1 MMYTEYIQTTD
12 KALCH
17 LFLHCCYKDGKV
29 TDAELDNLSTKFA
42 FLGLNKDLNFKDEVI
57 AYKSYRA
64 SIGSENQYIRDL
76 TAQIN
81 PTNDLALFS
90 YCLELGLSDSVLEA
104 SEKALLDIIGDV
116 LGIGV
121 DPQETIQKLMVQRQ
135 LVAEN
140 KFF

>member
-1 MMYTEYIQTTD
+1 MYTEYILSAD

-29 TDAELDNLSTKFA
+29 TGAELDNVSAKFA
-42 FLGLNKDLNFKDEVI
+42 MLGLNKELNFKDEVI
-57 AYKSYRA
+57 AYKNYRDA
-64 SIGSENQYIRDL
+64 IGSESQYIKDL
-76 TAQIN
+76 VAQIN

-90 YCLELGLSDSVLEA
+90 YCLELGLSDSALES
-104 SEKALLDIIGDV
+104 SEKSLMDTIGDV
-116 LGIGV
+116 LNINV
-121 DPQETIQKLMVQRQ
+121 DSQQTIQTMMVQRQ